1 MGFTV
6 LNIKLRSQKIEF
18 QDLPDKTTGDGDFD
32 AGATATSGL
41 PVYYTSTVDTVAT
54 VLENGLIHIVG
65 EGQCYIVAN
74 QTGDNTVW
82 AAATAVRRKLTVTE
96 QPSAV
101 VPVTDDDR
109 NANSGVYDL
118 QGRKV
123 SRCSKLFLYF
133 LRIILDA
140 DDALF

>member
-1 MGFTV
+1 MFSLFYHLTRSLSTYFEPFTKPKYTD
-6 LNIKLRSQKIEF
+6 LTTEDFNLQCYGDTIKLRSQKIEF
-18 QDLPDKTTGDGDFD
+18 QDLPDKTTGDDDFD

-65 EGQCYIVAN
+65 EGLCYIVAN

-101 VPVTDDDR
+101 VPVKD
-109 NANSGVYDL
+109 
-118 QGRKV
+118 
-123 SRCSKLFLYF
+123 
-133 LRIILDA
+133 
-140 DDALF
+140 